1 MLKIIVIMCS
11 SITPEKENRP
21 RTPKLLLKR
30 MPSSNMANS
39 PLASKWKVRSIM
51 KRMTMLLNLLNMWVG
66 DEFDI
71 IDEHCRTCLK
81 FNQMLRQ
88 RRSSPQQRG

>member
-30 MPSSNMANS
+30 MPSSNMA
-39 PLASKWKVRSIM
+39 SKWKVRLIM

-71 IDEHCRTCLK
+71 IDEHCRHCLK